1 MRPNRR
7 THLILAASVFAWAGT
22 LLCFALLVR
31 ADNSSIAIP
40 RVSAEAFD
48 RIPENQAYLVEGH
61 PDIKEITMIGA
72 IDDDDD
78 LIALGRW
85 VRSRMILDLDAD
97 PLLAD
102 PIRAIDRAAA
112 APVGRRRRGS
122 LGARRRRRESRL
134 RSVSPSPFAR

>member
-1 MRPNRR
+1 MREK
-7 THLILAASVFAWAGT
+7 ILPLASLAMWAAALVC
-22 LLCFALLVR
+22 LALLVR
-31 ADNSSIAIP
+31 ADNSSIAIT
-40 RVSAEAFD
+40 RVAFEAFD
-48 RIPENQAYLVEGH
+48 EIPNEATYLVEGH
-61 PDIKEITMIGA
+61 PDIAEITRIAA
-72 IDDDDD
+72 IDDEKD

-97 PLLAD
+97 PLPAD